1 MVSCGAIANGLS
13 VEWALPELI
22 RKSAPTMT
30 RTVPMCHH
38 TDASFS
44 SATIRMP
51 AMLRAS
57 WMSSSTA
64 MVTSWPL
71 TRVPRNIDPFP

>member
-1 MVSCGAIANGLS
+1 MSWGAMANGLRS
-13 VEWALPELI
+13 EWALPELI

-44 SATIRMP
+44 FATIRMP
-51 AMLRAS
+51 ATFRAS
-57 WMSSSTA
+57 WMTRSTA
-64 MVTSWPL
+64 MVRSWPL
-71 TRVPRNIDPFP
+71 TIVPRNIDPFP